1 MAKFLRLDGSAS
13 PHARQLA
20 TNVHER
26 RVALQMSQAELS
38 ERTGIA
44 ASHLSHI
51 ERARANPTLATLD
64 RLAAEFRCTVP
75 DLLTCERSLR

>member
-1 MAKFLRLDGSAS
+1 
-13 PHARQLA
+13 
-20 TNVHER
+20 
-26 RVALQMSQAELS
+26 MSQAELS